1 MGLALVRLVTLTVL
15 LAALPLGAQPQTA
28 LKVNPQTTLPANQSQ
43 LDGSE
48 ALFTVLAAIN
58 AAGYDANLDSN
69 ANSPLRK
76 RIREAIASK
85 HLDSV
90 DELKKFM
97 AKHHQD
103 DPEAELSQ
111 YMSFA
116 LSVDG
121 PPDFHYWFAPQEI
134 PPDVRKLDGLNE
146 LIAEFYSEAGIAD
159 LWKQAQPELEQVI
172 RGVPRRRNT
181 SGAGGQCLL
190 A

>member
-15 LAALPLGAQPQTA
+15 LSAALLWAQPPA
-28 LKVNPQTTLPANQSQ
+28 APKAKAQTTLPANHSQ

-76 RIREAIASK
+76 RVREAIANK

-90 DELKKFM
+90 DALKTFM
-97 AKHHQD
+97 AKHHQE

-116 LSVDG
+116 LSIDG
-121 PPDFHYWFAPQEI
+121 PPDFRYWLMPAEV
-134 PPDVRKLDGLNE
+134 PPDVRKLDGLN
-146 LIAEFYSEAGIAD
+146 
-159 LWKQAQPELEQVI
+159 
-172 RGVPRRRNT
+172 
-181 SGAGGQCLL
+181 
-190 A
+190 